1 MEIFTANGCYT
12 LPFIWELSRNP
23 WDFQPGTRPRWPL
36 KSRSKTPEY
45 KSEATMS
52 ASAPLAAKGNNN
64 GEAGPM
70 SPTKF
75 HKMANGQ
82 QKMRRFL
89 EE

>member
-1 MEIFTANGCYT
+1 MVVIHFHSFGSFLEIHGTFSQGHVQGGH
-12 LPFIWELSRNP
+12 WSR
-23 WDFQPGTRPRWPL
+23 GA
-36 KSRSKTPEY
+36 KTPEY

-89 EE
+89 EEW